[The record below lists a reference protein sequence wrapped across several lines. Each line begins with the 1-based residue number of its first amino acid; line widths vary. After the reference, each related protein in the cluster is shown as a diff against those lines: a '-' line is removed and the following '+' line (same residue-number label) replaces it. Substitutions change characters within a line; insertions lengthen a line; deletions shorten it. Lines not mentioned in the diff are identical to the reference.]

1 MASLRRSKRLCHDHQ
16 AGRGVMNVG
25 RYQFLLW
32 PRLWPL
38 IFFRPTL
45 IQRKNSAIFQH
56 IYSWVAYVW
65 PLEVRRFK

>member
-1 MASLRRSKRLCHDHQ
+1 
-16 AGRGVMNVG
+16 MNVG